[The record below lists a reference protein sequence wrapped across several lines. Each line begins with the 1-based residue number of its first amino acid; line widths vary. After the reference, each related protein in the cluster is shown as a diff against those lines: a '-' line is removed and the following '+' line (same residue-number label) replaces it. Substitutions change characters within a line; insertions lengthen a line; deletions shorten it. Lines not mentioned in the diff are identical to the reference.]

1 MLQAQQ
7 EAFDHEA
14 EKLQTELNHHKAEE
28 IKIKASLAAT
38 QEQIAEKVDHLSEM
52 VQQKTDLENYYYL
65 NKHL

>member
-7 EAFDHEA
+7 EAYDREA

-38 QEQIAEKVDHLSEM
+38 QEQIEVKVDHLSEM
-52 VQQKTDLENYYYL
+52 EQQRTELENYYYL

>member
-7 EAFDHEA
+7 EAYDREA

-38 QEQIAEKVDHLSEM
+38 QEQIEVKVDHLSEM
-52 VQQKTDLENYYYL
+52 EQQRTEFENYYYL